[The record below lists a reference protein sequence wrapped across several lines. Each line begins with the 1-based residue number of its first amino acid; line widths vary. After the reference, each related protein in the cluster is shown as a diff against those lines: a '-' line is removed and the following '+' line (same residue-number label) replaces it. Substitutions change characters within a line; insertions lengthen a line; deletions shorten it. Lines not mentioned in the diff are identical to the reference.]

1 MYSVHYDRPAQVWLE
16 KFSKKNSDLVA
27 KIVKKI
33 DWLAENADQID
44 HEKMKGHSEL
54 SLHFGG
60 YRILYRLERLKQ
72 NVTICFIDKHDE
84 AYLKLKRKK

>member
-1 MYSVHYDRPAQVWLE
+1 MYTINYERPARAWLE
-16 KFSKKNSDLVA
+16 KLAPKNPDLAA

-44 HEKMKGHSEL
+44 HEKMKGHTEM

-60 YRILYRLERLKQ
+60 YRILYLLDRLRQ
-72 NVTICFIDKHDE
+72 NITICFIDKHDK
-84 AYLKLKRKK
+84 AYQRLRRRK